1 MYSGTALVT
10 NPTSEQINRAIL
22 DLLKKI
28 NELVVMVENLEKKQN
43 ETQNN

>member
-10 NPTSEQINRAIL
+10 NGTVDEINRAIL

-28 NELVVMVENLEKKQN
+28 NELLDKIEALQN
-43 ETQNN
+43 AQNN

>member
-10 NPTSEQINRAIL
+10 SGSVDDINRAIL

-28 NELVVMVENLEKKQN
+28 NDLLDMIERLQN
-43 ETQNN
+43 AQNN